1 MMLVLT
7 ENNGKYYFK
16 DSNISELSRDEKDE
30 VIKINCLIIVG
41 FIVGI
46 IITITITLICLKCI
60 SIKSK

>member
-1 MMLVLT
+1 MLVLT

-16 DSNISELSRDEKDE
+16 DSNISELSKDEKDE

>member
-30 VIKINCLIIVG
+30 VIKINCLIIIG